1 MLQGLSLY
9 LTRTSP
15 ALAVTAWSLRST
27 PANTRSFLVCKN
39 AQWCCFL
46 FIFIIATV
54 QKKPFIRVKHKNT
67 GIEIQYIKKKNRIVD
82 KWRYAELHL
91 FLFFFTVFLQ
101 ESENSCVNTR
111 YETNYKRKKKTIRE
125 YGFWSNYNPLR
136 SFI

>member
-15 ALAVTAWSLRST
+15 ALAVTACSLRST

-82 KWRYAELHL
+82 KWRCAELHL
-91 FLFFFTVFLQ
+91 WAVFLL

-111 YETNYKRKKKTIRE
+111 YETNYKRKKKDIRE

-136 SFI
+136 TFI